1 MTYVYN
7 IGIKLVLWWVGKF
20 YPPTLGKF
28 LHLEEIKDKI
38 FQAAKRKEE
47 QFPDLVTSY
56 ISAAFLIPTAI
67 IIRLPWEVT
76 FSLFALASSKYIPTV
91 KIPLLRPHKTKGEKD
106 PWDYEGRLQNLYTH
120 LLAKSY
126 GWDAKDIDNLPI
138 DKALALV
145 QEVITDEQLDR
156 EFLWAM
162 SERSYI
168 YDSKTKSGRPNPL
181 ERPYFMKEPVKEPTK
196 VKMPVN
202 MLPPGVDY
210 SSVPTEFRPK

>member
-1 MTYVYN
+1 M
-7 IGIKLVLWWVGKF
+7 VLWWVDKF
-20 YPPTLGKF
+20 YPPKF
-28 LHLEEIKDKI
+28 GRFLRLEEIKDKI

-56 ISAAFLIPTAI
+56 ISAAFLIPKAI
-67 IIRLPWEVT
+67 ITRLPWEVT
-76 FSLFALASSKYIPTV
+76 FSLFALATSKYVPTV
-91 KIPLLRPHKTKGEKD
+91 KIPLLKPHKSKGNKD
-106 PWDYEGRLQNLYTH
+106 PWDYEGRVEHLYIH

-126 GWDAKDIDNLPI
+126 GWDVEDIENLPI
-138 DKALALV
+138 DRAMALV

-156 EFLWAM
+156 EFLWTM

-181 ERPYFMKEPVKEPTK
+181 ERPYFMKEPVKEPK
-196 VKMPVN
+196 KIMMRAD

-210 SSVPTEFRPK
+210 SSVPPEFRPR